1 MIKDKIKNWLRDV
14 TNLGVDTSDD
24 VNVDIARA
32 NYQKYQDELKK
43 KRKEYIKTLCY
54 RIKSQSR
61 DGYKHIATMNFS
73 NEIMSFEFID
83 ELRVYFEQRGFEVVE
98 RHGVFEGW
106 LEISWQ

>member
-1 MIKDKIKNWLRDV
+1 MFKNKFKNWLRDAINYSMNIGNDV
-14 TNLGVDTSDD
+14 TVDVANS
-24 VNVDIARA
+24 

-43 KRKEYIKTLCY
+43 KRKEYIKTLCN

-98 RHGVFEGW
+98 RHGLFEGW